1 MCFLLV
7 FPYRKRQLFKILMS
21 PFACGAPDTYQLI
34 RINRNALKAH
44 LAHGDQEVD
53 ADGDGYTAI
62 GSCVGSADD
71 CDDTNP
77 DVNPGMEEIC
87 DNGIDDDCDGE
98 VDEEDADCNVLPDP
112 WIGR

>member
-1 MCFLLV
+1 
-7 FPYRKRQLFKILMS
+7 MS

-44 LAHGDQEVD
+44 LAHGEQEVD